1 VVYQSS
7 ESGRAEVYVRPF
19 PGPGRR
25 CQISA
30 AGGVNPRWRK
40 DGREILY
47 LAPDKK
53 ILSAEV
59 HGVGAKFEVGAVK
72 PLFEIRPQ
80 VRGWD
85 ITADG
90 QKFLVNTVAEQT
102 EPSITLLVNW
112 TETLAKSQ

>member
-1 VVYQSS
+1 M
-7 ESGRAEVYVRPF
+7 
-19 PGPGRR
+19 
-25 CQISA
+25 
-30 AGGVNPRWRK
+30 
-40 DGREILY
+40 
-47 LAPDKK
+47 
-53 ILSAEV
+53 SAEA
-59 HGVGAKFEVGAVK
+59 HGAGARFEVGAVK